1 MSKDYN
7 AKYDTNDVN
16 GRDVIEASASKS
28 TSNQGPAFT
37 TNQKEN
43 VYHDDYGK
51 HSILHGGEDKTGPT
65 FARQDGENVHNVDHG
80 KDSVLVNGSETM
92 NGPAFK

>member
-16 GRDVIEASASKS
+16 GRDVIEAGASKNE
-28 TSNQGPAFT
+28 TYKGPDYVEDK
-37 TNQKEN
+37 KEN

-51 HSILHGGEDKTGPT
+51 HAILRGGEDKTGP
-65 FARQDGENVHNVDHG
+65 AY
-80 KDSVLVNGSETM
+80 K
-92 NGPAFK
+92 

>member
-16 GRDVIEASASKS
+16 GRDVIEA
-28 TSNQGPAFT
+28 GAFKNET
-37 TNQKEN
+37 YNEPDYVEDKKEN

-51 HSILHGGEDKTGPT
+51 HSILVGGEDKTGP
-65 FARQDGENVHNVDHG
+65 
-80 KDSVLVNGSETM
+80 
-92 NGPAFK
+92 AFK